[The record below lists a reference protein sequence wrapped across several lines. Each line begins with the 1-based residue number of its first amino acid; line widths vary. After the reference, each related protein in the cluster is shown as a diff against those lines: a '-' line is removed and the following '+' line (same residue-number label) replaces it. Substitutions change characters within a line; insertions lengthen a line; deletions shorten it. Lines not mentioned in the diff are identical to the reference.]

1 MSGLATNRAETFP
14 RTRDPRQNCRRLTL
28 CIVIDEGV
36 DHSYSESLRGEA
48 LCVKNSA
55 HSYTHNPTHSIM
67 GSGLLD
73 TLGRELVGSRSN
85 LLSSIMVGL
94 A

>member
-48 LCVKNSA
+48 LCVKNCA
-55 HSYTHNPTHSIM
+55 HS
-67 GSGLLD
+67 
-73 TLGRELVGSRSN
+73 
-85 LLSSIMVGL
+85 
-94 A
+94 